1 MFSPFRISFQYL
13 AVAVAG
19 TICSTAGWA
28 QHATD
33 SGRPS
38 AVIPLESE
46 AAPKLIAYAPLTE
59 PLARGVV
66 IIQYRTENLRVM
78 PVFGKTAVNVSP
90 RLGHLHVTIDD
101 WHGTWAHTS
110 TDPIIVV
117 GLKPGKHKILLE
129 VADPSHQILAR
140 ETVTVTVPEPSAPQP
155 HRHG

>member
-1 MFSPFRISFQYL
+1 MPFPFRLSLRYL
-13 AVAVAG
+13 TVAAAG
-19 TICSTAGWA
+19 AIYSAAGWA

-33 SGRPS
+33 SARPG

-46 AAPKLIAYAPLTE
+46 AAPKLVAYAPLAE

-66 IIQYRTENLRVM
+66 IIQYRTENVRIM

-101 WHGTWAHTS
+101 WQGTWAHTS

-117 GLKPGKHKILLE
+117 GLKPGIHKVLLE
-129 VADPSHQILAR
+129 VADPSHKILTR
-140 ETVTVTVPEPSAPQP
+140 DTVTVTVPEPSAPQP
-155 HRHG
+155 HQHG